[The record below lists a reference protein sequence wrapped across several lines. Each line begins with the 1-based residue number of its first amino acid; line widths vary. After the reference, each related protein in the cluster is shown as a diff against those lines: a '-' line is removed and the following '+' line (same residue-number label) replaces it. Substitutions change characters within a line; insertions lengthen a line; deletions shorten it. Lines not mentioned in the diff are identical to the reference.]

1 MMRET
6 FLAMFFVAA
15 STAWAQD
22 NEKSDADEI
31 DSVDL
36 RISVIENIDVTAEKA
51 PAVSVDELEAEIE
64 SILDEVE
71 ALEDNEESE

>member
-1 MMRET
+1 MRET

-22 NEKSDADEI
+22 NEQSDADEI

-36 RISVIENIDVTAEKA
+36 RVSVIENIDVTAEKA